1 MIIQGTGID
10 IIEVDRIKRAI
21 KRWGNGFLNHVFN
34 KAEIAYAQKHKNPN
48 PHYAARF
55 AAKEAIFKAIGDNP
69 TITWKDITILNDKN
83 GTPYCV
89 FKKEKKIKKKILI
102 SLSHTQNYAVA
113 HAIVT
118 K

>member
-1 MIIQGTGID
+1 MILGTGID
-10 IIEVDRIKRAI
+10 IIEVSRIQKAI
-21 KRWGNGFLNHVFN
+21 ERWGEGFLKHVFN
-34 KAEIAYAQKHKNPN
+34 PEEIEYAQKHKNPTQ
-48 PHYAARF
+48 HYAARF

-89 FKKEKKIKKKILI
+89 CNKEKIKNKILI
-102 SLSHTQNYAVA
+102 SLSHTENYAVA

-118 K
+118 Q